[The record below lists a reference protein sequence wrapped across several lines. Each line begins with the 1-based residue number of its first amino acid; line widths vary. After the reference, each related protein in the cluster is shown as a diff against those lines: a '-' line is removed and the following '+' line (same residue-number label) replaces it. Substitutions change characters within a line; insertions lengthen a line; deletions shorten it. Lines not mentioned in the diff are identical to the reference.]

1 MREGQ
6 SLHLLVILH
15 PSLCPAPPHPHH
27 ASSLP
32 TPPSTHTQGLSLKIT
47 SPAFKS
53 LAAKATLPTPSFES
67 TKIAGLA
74 AGKISIFLVNS
85 EH

>member
-1 MREGQ
+1 MVYLG
-6 SLHLLVILH
+6 
-15 PSLCPAPPHPHH
+15 P
-27 ASSLP
+27 
-32 TPPSTHTQGLSLKIT
+32 HTQGLSLKIT

-67 TKIAGLA
+67 TTIAGLES
-74 AGKISIFLVNS
+74 GKMSIFLVNS

>member
-1 MREGQ
+1 MIYVVVN
-6 SLHLLVILH
+6 HLFQKLLLRIRTMLTEMVVVNLG
-15 PSLCPAPPHPHH
+15 PH
-27 ASSLP
+27 
-32 TPPSTHTQGLSLKIT
+32 THGLSLKIT

-67 TKIAGLA
+67 TTIAWLA
-74 AGKISIFLVNS
+74 PGKISIFLVNS

>member
-1 MREGQ
+1 MMTKMVVVYLG
-6 SLHLLVILH
+6 
-15 PSLCPAPPHPHH
+15 PH
-27 ASSLP
+27 
-32 TPPSTHTQGLSLKIT
+32 THGLSLKIT

-67 TKIAGLA
+67 TKIAVLQS
-74 AGKISIFLVNS
+74 GKMSIFLVNS